1 MVWLLKLLH
10 PLVLEIKAG
19 KVSAAKG
26 RFPARALREVQL
38 VVTEA
43 GLTKGAIYADEAGR
57 YHFSGGIPAD
67 CHQRLRNT
75 LTSLS

>member
-19 KVSAAKG
+19 KVGAAKG
-26 RFPARALREVQL
+26 RIPSRTLREVQE
-38 VVTEA
+38 VISEA
-43 GLTKGAIYADEAGR
+43 GVAKATIHADGAWR
-57 YHFSGGIPAD
+57 FHFSAEIPAD

-75 LTSLS
+75 LASL

>member
-26 RFPARALREVQL
+26 RMPSRALREIQEVL
-38 VVTEA
+38 SDA
-43 GLTKGAIYADEAGR
+43 GVSQGSIHADGTGR
-57 YHFSGGIPAD
+57 FHFSAGIPAE
-67 CHQRLRNT
+67 CQQRLRNT
-75 LTSLS
+75 LASL

>member
-10 PLVLEIKAG
+10 PLVIEIKAG

-26 RFPARALREVQL
+26 RIPTRALREVQE
-38 VVTEA
+38 VVTAA
-43 GLTKGAIYADEAGR
+43 GLSKGAIYADENGR
-57 YHFSGGIPAD
+57 YHFSGGIPAE

-75 LTSLS
+75 LSSL